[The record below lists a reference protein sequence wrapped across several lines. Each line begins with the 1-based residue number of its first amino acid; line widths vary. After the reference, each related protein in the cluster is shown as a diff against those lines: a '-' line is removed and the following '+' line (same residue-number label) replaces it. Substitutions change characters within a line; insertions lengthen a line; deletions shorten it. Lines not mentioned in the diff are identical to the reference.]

1 LIQSRMQVRAVRMP
15 SADVFSSPLDVGDPK
30 HDVDLN
36 VAQPG
41 FVPAAADNLEVDPT
55 GSHE

>member
-1 LIQSRMQVRAVRMP
+1 
-15 SADVFSSPLDVGDPK
+15 
-30 HDVDLN
+30 LN